1 MFRPKCININLTD
14 NIDLVWCALKGH
26 TYRKSSIKCHSDY
39 SKHKISGAALNRGQ
53 RLFKKECLWHESR
66 WRMTSSQ
73 NIYLELVKKKERF
86 SDNFEL
92 KNTVWSEKVFLYLT
106 VKYIPMYRSFTVF
119 FLLTSDKFPI
129 LLR

>member
-1 MFRPKCININLTD
+1 
-14 NIDLVWCALKGH
+14 
-26 TYRKSSIKCHSDY
+26 
-39 SKHKISGAALNRGQ
+39 
-53 RLFKKECLWHESR
+53 
-66 WRMTSSQ
+66 MTSSQ